1 MASSLKQLIQALAAE
16 GESIVPEEFD
26 SLILDDQV
34 LNRDL
39 TEEDK
44 KYLEEFKQVAILS
57 FTNTK
62 ITSLKNFP
70 ELPELRRIEL
80 NGNGLS
86 GAELKRL
93 LIYKENLHTI
103 KYRDNDVKA
112 FSELE
117 AIKDIT
123 ICNLDL
129 SGNPIAA

>member
-1 MASSLKQLIQALAAE
+1 M
-16 GESIVPEEFD
+16 
-26 SLILDDQV
+26 
-34 LNRDL
+34 
-39 TEEDK
+39 
-44 KYLEEFKQVAILS
+44 AILS